1 MGGRYIVG
9 GRGMTMDW
17 WCAGVGGWFNPVGGI
32 RFVVGGS
39 DIMGGSEIVM
49 GGSDVIAGGTLDTT
63 MQQEVLSS
71 RDGQMGVKKT
81 RRAVGVRLSRCGRRR
96 SRDHQR

>member
-1 MGGRYIVG
+1 
-9 GRGMTMDW
+9 MTMDW
-17 WCAGVGGWFNPVGGI
+17 WCAGVGGWFNPVGG
-32 RFVVGGS
+32 S
-39 DIMGGSEIVM
+39 DIMGGSEIIM

-81 RRAVGVRLSRCGRRR
+81 RRAVGVRISRCGRRR